1 MRSII
6 STSVIKPKDD
16 NDTKPEAKDAANE
29 KQDEPK
35 DDVQADYGNEAKVD
49 QEEPEDIQQDKQE
62 SSDEYQP
69 EPDTTGE
76 VSSKSKRIKKEVKDD
91 YFEDLGRRYPELL
104 KDLKLSRELV
114 KAKYL
119 EHKHAEYKLEKK
131 MKKFLQTT
139 KPQSPLRSDLKSWLD
154 DKQWIKLI
162 LARRGLMIYDHED
175 HSRE

>member
-1 MRSII
+1 M
-6 STSVIKPKDD
+6 
-16 NDTKPEAKDAANE
+16 
-29 KQDEPK
+29 
-35 DDVQADYGNEAKVD
+35 
-49 QEEPEDIQQDKQE
+49 
-62 SSDEYQP
+62 
-69 EPDTTGE
+69 
-76 VSSKSKRIKKEVKDD
+76 KDD

-154 DKQWIKLI
+154 DKQ
-162 LARRGLMIYDHED
+162 
-175 HSRE
+175 